1 MVDMAT
7 EQMSYSWVALL
18 VKYILHGILLKDMV
32 MHRVVNEWS
41 ILTKQVEVEVFAPLL
56 RPKKVATQVV

>member
-32 MHRVVNEWS
+32 MHRVVNE
-41 ILTKQVEVEVFAPLL
+41 
-56 RPKKVATQVV
+56 